1 MPHRR
6 YLQCPAAVS
15 MKHLKKFIRMKYG
28 LRSDHRVD
36 IIYAGECLKD
46 DFCLM
51 DVAYTFSWKRVSVLN
66 GTRHTYRSVQPSKK
80 IIDSKGIR

>member
-28 LRSDHRVD
+28 LGSEHRVD
-36 IIYAGECLKD
+36 IIYAGECLRD

-51 DVAYTFSWKRVSVLN
+51 DVAYTFCWKRVSVSPVIAEWCPACRN
-66 GTRHTYRSVQPSKK
+66 YTVNE
-80 IIDSKGIR
+80 

>member
-28 LRSDHRVD
+28 LGSEHRVD
-36 IIYAGECLKD
+36 IIYAGECLRD

-51 DVAYTFSWKRVSVLN
+51 DVAYTFCWKRVSVCLVIA
-66 GTRHTYRSVQPSKK
+66 GWCPAC
-80 IIDSKGIR
+80 